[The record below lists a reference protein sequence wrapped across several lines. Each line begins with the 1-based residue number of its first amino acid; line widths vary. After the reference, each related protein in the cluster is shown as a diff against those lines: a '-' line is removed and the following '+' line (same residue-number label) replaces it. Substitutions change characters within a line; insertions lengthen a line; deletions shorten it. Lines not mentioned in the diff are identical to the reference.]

1 MSHSSPLTT
10 EDGLQLVIAI
20 SRARSRTKSVAA
32 LGTVPQIGCSPWQAA
47 MLVAIAQ
54 SGGCTCT
61 QLAQEHGLDAG
72 GVTRMVDRLE
82 TSGLVVRCDSLADR
96 RVQLVSMTAKGE
108 QSASVASAIFAKT
121 SDIVLQGLPSNE
133 IDSFKQLLCR
143 MLANA
148 AN

>member
-1 MSHSSPLTT
+1 
-10 EDGLQLVIAI
+10 
-20 SRARSRTKSVAA
+20 
-32 LGTVPQIGCSPWQAA
+32 
-47 MLVAIAQ
+47 
-54 SGGCTCT
+54 
-61 QLAQEHGLDAG
+61 
-72 GVTRMVDRLE
+72 
-82 TSGLVVRCDSLADR
+82 
-96 RVQLVSMTAKGE
+96 MTAKGE

>member
-1 MSHSSPLTT
+1 MSRCSPLTT

-20 SRARSRTKSVAA
+20 NRARSRIRSVAA
-32 LGTVPQIGCSPWQAA
+32 EGTVPQIACSPWQAA
-47 MLVAIAQ
+47 MLLAIAQ

-72 GVTRMVDRLE
+72 GVTRMVDRLQE
-82 TSGLVVRCDSLADR
+82 IGLVVRSDSPSDR

-108 QSASVASAIFAKT
+108 QSATVASAIFAKT
-121 SDIVLQGLPSNE
+121 SDSVLQKLPSTE
-133 IDSFKQLLCR
+133 IDSFKQLLSR

-148 AN
+148 AI